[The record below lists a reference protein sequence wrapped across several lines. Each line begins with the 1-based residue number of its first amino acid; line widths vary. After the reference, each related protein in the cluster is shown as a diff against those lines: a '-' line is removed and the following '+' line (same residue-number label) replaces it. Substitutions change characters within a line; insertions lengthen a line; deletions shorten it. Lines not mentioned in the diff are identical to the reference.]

1 VNDLLSNLIYH
12 QSYTLSSDTNGFAK
26 TTFRTNQYNLV
37 SASCQGILCV
47 PFNGGD
53 GYWYIMFVSPA
64 TWNKLPNTANK
75 SVSIFFQAS

>member
-1 VNDLLSNLIYH
+1 MPNLIYH
-12 QSYTLSSDTNGFAK
+12 QSYTLSSDANGFAK
-26 TTFRTNQYNLV
+26 TTFTTNQHNLV

-53 GYWYIMFVSPA
+53 GYWYIMFVNPA
-64 TWNKLPNTANK
+64 TWGKLPSIANK